1 MGNSTS
7 QNFMSF
13 QDQMKKNRPTPK
25 LNDFSG
31 PSGSTLLN
39 QNPMRNMPIGPVN
52 SSAANASAA
61 RRPITSPQ
69 QVLLSSDDEIM
80 DDSVHVGK

>member
-1 MGNSTS
+1 MGNSIS
-7 QNFMSF
+7 QNLMSF

-25 LNDFSG
+25 LNDFPI

-39 QNPMRNMPIGPVN
+39 QNPMRNIPSGGPVN
-52 SSAANASAA
+52 SSAAA